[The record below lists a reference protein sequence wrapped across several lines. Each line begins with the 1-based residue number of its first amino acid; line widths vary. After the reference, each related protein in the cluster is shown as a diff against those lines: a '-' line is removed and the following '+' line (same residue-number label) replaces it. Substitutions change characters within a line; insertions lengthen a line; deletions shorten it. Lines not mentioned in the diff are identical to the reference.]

1 MPSKEKTIFLSF
13 DDGPTPLVTQKV
25 LEMLDTYQ
33 AKATFFLSGKN
44 AAANQELVK
53 IIRTKNHTVANHGW
67 EHLNGWKT
75 AAGHYVAN
83 AQKGAQTANSALFR
97 PPHGRISPR
106 QIIALKKSGYQ
117 IIMWSVITRD
127 YENLP
132 DLPKAANRVLSLI
145 NGGSIVLL
153 HDTLKAEKNCLYLLR
168 AILEQFSGKG
178 YSFAA
183 IPPLNIVPEK
193 RITANN

>member
-25 LEMLDTYQ
+25 LEMLDAYQ
-33 AKATFFLSGKN
+33 AKASFFMTGSQ

-53 IIRTKNHTVANHGW
+53 TIRAKNHTVANHGW

-75 AAGHYVAN
+75 ASGHYVAN
-83 AQKGAQTANSALFR
+83 AKKGAQAVNSALFR
-97 PPHGRISPR
+97 PPHGRISPK

-127 YENLP
+127 YENLA
-132 DLPKAANRVLSLI
+132 DLPKAANSVLSVI
-145 NGGSIVLL
+145 NNGSIVLL

-168 AILEQFSGKG
+168 AILEQFSDKG

-183 IPPLNIVPEK
+183 IPPLNIAPEK
-193 RITANN
+193 QITANN